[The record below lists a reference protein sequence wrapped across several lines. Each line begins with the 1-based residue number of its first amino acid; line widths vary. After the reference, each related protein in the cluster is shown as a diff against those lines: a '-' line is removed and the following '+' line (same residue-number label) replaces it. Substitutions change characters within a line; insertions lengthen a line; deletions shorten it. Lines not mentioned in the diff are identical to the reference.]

1 TDGLGLLQGQIGKGK
16 GCEQASRAGNQQ
28 RLEVQRGG
36 QGNADGRT
44 DGGQDE
50 KGAAAADQQANAD
63 ADRGQRRD
71 LGEEVDEDAAAAG
84 AQRAQDGNDAGTLGD
99 IGLHAGP
106 DADAADQQR
115 AEADNDEKAHEEV
128 VVAHHLA
135 QAIARGA
142 HGPAAVGKGG
152 FEGDL
157 AGLAILA
164 IEQDLVALPGG
175 KAGQRGGA
183 VADHGKAIGGDQGG
197 EAEAEAAHRAIGQL
211 GEGAAGFE
219 FGAAQGELVADGK
232 AKLVEQDRIEQGA
245 VDVAAGCEEIDDG
258 RAGRQ
263 LRAQHLAQ
271 QRIAGTH
278 RGEVDEGFGGL
289 GFGAQIGIDYG
300 NDGAEAGHGGQFLWG
315 GDAIGAGQLN
325 IAAHQFGGAGV
336 DGAGNA
342 GADRVDPGYERGADG
357 EVHDQQQEA
366 AQVAALV

>member
-1 TDGLGLLQGQIGKGK
+1 
-16 GCEQASRAGNQQ
+16 
-28 RLEVQRGG
+28 
-36 QGNADGRT
+36 
-44 DGGQDE
+44 
-50 KGAAAADQQANAD
+50 
-63 ADRGQRRD
+63 
-71 LGEEVDEDAAAAG
+71 
-84 AQRAQDGNDAGTLGD
+84 
-99 IGLHAGP
+99 
-106 DADAADQQR
+106 
-115 AEADNDEKAHEEV
+115 
-128 VVAHHLA
+128 
-135 QAIARGA
+135 
-142 HGPAAVGKGG
+142 
-152 FEGDL
+152 
-157 AGLAILA
+157 
-164 IEQDLVALPGG
+164 
-175 KAGQRGGA
+175 RGGA

-271 QRIAGTH
+271 QRIAGTY

-342 GADRVDPGYERGADG
+342 GADRGDPGNERGADG
-357 EVHDQQQEA
+357 EAHDQQQEA
-366 AQVAALV
+366 AQVAAHVEQANADGRPDSAHQRATVVSTSSPAVMVSMRSARAARAGSWVMSTTAVCCLRARSNISSTTSAPVFWSRLPVGSSARSSGGLATMARARPTRCCSPPERAEGR